1 MAAALG
7 QPEARLDKGTYRA
20 AVAQAELLACAGY
33 APGFRGSTNVPHQR
47 LMPPLQRYAVAGWT
61 ARELHAHLDRLIASR
76 GWTVPGRP
84 AELIERDSGGQVRV
98 RVRTATT
105 MKSPC
110 GYLAFL
116 LRQIDPT
123 DLATDQAY
131 DAALRATEHYQRQLI
146 YGSPCPHGQPAGDI
160 PSPTKG
166 IRACPLCRRQASS
179 DAIGADR
186 RQSRT

>member
-1 MAAALG
+1 
-7 QPEARLDKGTYRA
+7 
-20 AVAQAELLACAGY
+20 
-33 APGFRGSTNVPHQR
+33 
-47 LMPPLQRYAVAGWT
+47 MPPLQRYAVAGWT

-98 RVRTATT
+98 RVRKATT
-105 MKSPC
+105 MKSPY

-160 PSPTKG
+160 PLPTKG
-166 IRACPLCRRQASS
+166 IAPARCAAAKHHQTRLERIAGNHARDYVLTYLRSR
-179 DAIGADR
+179 GARVAAVAARSYVETAYGDR
-186 RQSRT
+186 LR

>member
-1 MAAALG
+1 M
-7 QPEARLDKGTYRA
+7 
-20 AVAQAELLACAGY
+20 
-33 APGFRGSTNVPHQR
+33 
-47 LMPPLQRYAVAGWT
+47 
-61 ARELHAHLDRLIASR
+61 
-76 GWTVPGRP
+76 PGRP

-98 RVRTATT
+98 RVRKATT
-105 MKSPC
+105 MKSPY

-131 DAALRATEHYQRQLI
+131 DAALRDTEHYQRQLI

-160 PSPTKG
+160 PLPTKG

-179 DAIGADR
+179 DATGADR